1 MGRAALIVAH
11 TSRSLITRKAAFA
24 VHELI
29 RAGFEVRM
37 LEQEAREC
45 CITDVVTV
53 AEEPSAAENAELV
66 LVFGGDGTFL
76 RAAEFARPARVPMLG
91 VNFGRVGFLAG
102 TEPDALVEALTAV
115 VDRRYD
121 VEERMTLDVRAEL
134 SGRTLATEWA
144 LNEASVEKSA
154 RERMLEL
161 AVAVDGHDLL
171 RFGCDGVLCA
181 TPTGSTAYAYSAGG
195 PILWPSLDALVV
207 VPNAAHALFSRPI
220 VVTPESR
227 LEVTLLR
234 PDYPG
239 ILSCDGRRAIDL
251 PPGSRVIVHRGA
263 IPIRIVR
270 LTDWSF
276 ADRLVTKFQ
285 LPVSGFRDG
294 RTELGPDE

>member
-1 MGRAALIVAH
+1 MGRAALIIAH
-11 TSRSLITRKAAFA
+11 TTRDLITRKAAFA
-24 VHELI
+24 VRELT

-37 LEQEAREC
+37 LAEEARAC
-45 CITDVVTV
+45 GSPDVVTV
-53 AEEPSAAENAELV
+53 KEEPSAAENAELV
-66 LVFGGDGTFL
+66 MVFGGDGTFL
-76 RAAEFARPARVPMLG
+76 RAAELAHPARVPMLG

-102 TEPDALVEALTAV
+102 AERDALVEAMTAV

-121 VEERMTLDVRAEL
+121 VEERTTLDVRAEL

-161 AVAVDGHDLL
+161 AVAVDGHDVL

-227 LEVTLLR
+227 IDVKLLR

-239 ILSCDGRRAIDL
+239 VLSCDGRRSIGL
-251 PPGSRVIVHRGA
+251 PPGSRVVVRRGA

-270 LTDWSF
+270 LAEWSF

-285 LPVSGFRDG
+285 LPVAGFRDG
-294 RTELGPDE
+294 RVDLGPDD